1 MTRKSPHTR
10 MCLRSGLRVLASVKM
25 IECCVCS
32 VDVESVGKTCSRKI
46 HGSSCEVEK
55 QYLNRI
61 ALECRGVGLNHFTGS
76 TFGERPIGRP
86 LWSLLSTRSTL
97 SSLLKPALSD
107 CCSDTRVRVV
117 TYASF
122 APIELNQL
130 AFGSLNANQQYT
142 KSVYL

>member
-10 MCLRSGLRVLASVKM
+10 VCLRVLASVKM

-61 ALECRGVGLNHFTGS
+61 ELECRGVGLNHFTKIGEGS
-76 TFGERPIGRP
+76 TFGERPIGTP

-122 APIELNQL
+122 APIKLNQL
-130 AFGSLNANQQYT
+130 AFGSLYANQ
-142 KSVYL
+142 